1 MLWTSSP
8 LLEPTSCS
16 ASKRDGL
23 YMSHFEES
31 WFYGLKTGISVV
43 IGDATGVQKGRM
55 TSAARQ
61 AEVQEQVVPLLVSKD
76 GGGHPDCPGCK
87 AAHLQR
93 QNAPVPYKLLGFLGI
108 VILGN
113 CLPISV
119 LYPFVYFMVKDFHVA
134 KSDEDIGYYA
144 GWLGS
149 SFMAGRAVTGLV
161 WGRIADKYGRKSA
174 MYLGITSV
182 LVFNTLFGLSTNFA
196 MALATRFILGSFN
209 GVLGVVKAYAS
220 EICSE
225 EHQAV
230 GMSTVGTAWGLGLII
245 GPSLGGFLAQPAEKF
260 PNVFTKGSIF
270 ARFPYLLQAL
280 CVSAIAVVALFVI
293 PALPETLH
301 KHHNTVKDE
310 ESSVDKSQ
318 EEDQSIWTNWPLMA
332 STAVYCFWSLHDIA
346 YTETFSLWSVS
357 PRAYGG
363 LGFTSSNVGAVL
375 GVSGFAMLVA
385 QSLLFPVVARLIG
398 AIRSCRYAA
407 LITIPLL
414 VLYPFFNKIHNSTWT
429 HLIVFS
435 ASIMKYVLTVA
446 AMTGSFMLINNTVK
460 QRQRGAANGFSVSV
474 VSVFKAIGPAAGGIV
489 FAWAQTRQD
498 AWFLPVIST
507 FEPFL
512 PRSADKL
519 MEEDI

>member
-1 MLWTSSP
+1 ML
-8 LLEPTSCS
+8 
-16 ASKRDGL
+16 
-23 YMSHFEES
+23 
-31 WFYGLKTGISVV
+31 
-43 IGDATGVQKGRM
+43 
-55 TSAARQ
+55 SAARQ
-61 AEVQEQVVPLLVSKD
+61 VEEQEQAAVPLLGSKK
-76 GGGHPDCPGCK
+76 GAGYPGCPGCK

-93 QNAPVPYKLLGFLGI
+93 KNAPVPYKLLGFLG
-108 VILGN
+108 VVTLAN

-149 SFMAGRAVTGLV
+149 SFMAGRAVTGLF

-182 LVFNTLFGLSTNFA
+182 LVFNTLFGMSTNFA
-196 MALATRFILGSFN
+196 MALVTRFILGSFN
-209 GVLGVVKAYAS
+209 GILGVVKAYAS

-230 GMSTVGTAWGLGLII
+230 SMSTVGTTWGLGLIV

-280 CVSAIAVVALFVI
+280 CVSAFALVALFVI

-310 ESSVDKSQ
+310 ESSVERSEK
-318 EEDQSIWTNWPLMA
+318 EDQSIWTNWPLMA
-332 STAVYCFWSLHDIA
+332 STVVYCLWSLHNIA
-346 YTETFSLWSVS
+346 YTEIFSLWSVS
-357 PRAYGG
+357 PRADGG
-363 LGFTSSNVGAVL
+363 LGFTSSDVGAVL
-375 GVSGFAMLVA
+375 GVSGFAMLVT
-385 QSLLFPVVARLIG
+385 QTLLFPVVARLIG
-398 AIRSCRYAA
+398 AIRSYRYAA
-407 LITIPLL
+407 LITVPLL
-414 VLYPFFNKIHNSTWT
+414 ISYPFFNKIHNSTWT
-429 HLIVFS
+429 HIVVFS
-435 ASIMKYVLTVA
+435 ASILKFVLSVA
-446 AMTGSFMLINNTVK
+446 AFTGSFMLTNNTVK

-498 AWFLPVIST
+498 AWFLPGDHLVFFFLIVFAFLTFICT

-519 MEEDI
+519 MEEDT